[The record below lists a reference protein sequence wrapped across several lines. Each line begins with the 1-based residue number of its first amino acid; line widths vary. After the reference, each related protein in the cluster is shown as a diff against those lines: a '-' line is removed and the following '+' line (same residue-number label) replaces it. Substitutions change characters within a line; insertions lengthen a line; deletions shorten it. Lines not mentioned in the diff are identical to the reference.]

1 MKIYKTLTV
10 LFVLAVTVSIISCE
24 NSKDKEK
31 LVKFYQ
37 SSIEFYKS
45 DEFKTNILDDAY
57 VENKKGKIIYESGFE
72 SEEDY
77 TEIKTKLLKDEEIQK
92 LAFEMNTAM
101 VNSIKEEL
109 RITRDKLLTAE
120 NKLSKVV
127 LELDK
132 ASEEIEKTLDKD
144 KEKKESEAKEKEES
158 KVPVEEQNDEK

>member
-1 MKIYKTLTV
+1 MKIYKTVTV
-10 LFVLAVTVSIISCE
+10 LFILAVAVSIISCG
-24 NSKDKEK
+24 NGKDKEK

-37 SSIEFYKS
+37 SSMEFYKS

-57 VENKKGKIIYESGFE
+57 VENKKREIIYESGFE
-72 SEEDY
+72 SEEEY

-92 LAFEMNTAM
+92 LSFEMNTAM

-109 RITRDKLLTAE
+109 RLARDKLMTAE
-120 NKLSKVV
+120 NKLGKVV

-144 KEKKESEAKEKEES
+144 KEKKESEAKDKEES
-158 KVPVEEQNDEK
+158 KVPVEDQNDEK